1 MESADVK
8 KMCLRVFGH
17 EETAQEKI
25 EKSNN
30 SLDNRYF
37 LYKQNETDGYIK
49 ISDTNCTYDLM
60 TALGKSR
67 AIFHEFDS

>member
-1 MESADVK
+1 MESADVR

-37 LYKQNETDGYIK
+37 LYK
-49 ISDTNCTYDLM
+49 
-60 TALGKSR
+60 
-67 AIFHEFDS
+67 